1 MPDRAEQRLCV
12 VVGSGGVGKTTLA
25 AGLGLASARDGHDT
39 LVMTFDPS
47 QRLKDALGVGA
58 AAQEHEVAVAT
69 DAPGSLH
76 ASLLDVRGTFD
87 RLIVRYSAD
96 ADAARRILENRYYNH
111 LAGSLSGVLEYMAV
125 ERLFEVADD
134 DRYAR
139 IVLDTPPTR
148 QALDF
153 LEAPQ
158 RMISFLD
165 SGALNII
172 RKSWFDERGHLRATS
187 MLGPLGRGVESW
199 LDGIV
204 GLALLR
210 DMTEFFQAFGPLY
223 EGFRERAQNVQKL
236 LRSEETLF
244 VLVSGP
250 GEEQIPDTMLFAR
263 RLGEAGYRLGPIVV
277 NRLFPLADR
286 PPVDGGTSGAPG
298 EAGHLLAW
306 LADRDRRGLV
316 RLRGLLADRPLV
328 PLELMASEPT
338 DLASLETLGQR
349 LYDILP

>member
-1 MPDRAEQRLCV
+1 MSRDTGERLLV

-25 AGLGLASARDGHDT
+25 AGLGLASARAGYDT

-47 QRLKDALGVGA
+47 RRLKDTLGVGDA
-58 AAQEHEVAVAT
+58 AGDTEVAVAT

-76 ASLLDVRGTFD
+76 ASLLDIKGTFD
-87 RLIVRYSAD
+87 RLIVRYSEDEA
-96 ADAARRILENRYYNH
+96 AARRILDNRYYHH
-111 LAGSLSGVLEYMAV
+111 LAGTLSGVLEYMAV
-125 ERLFEVADD
+125 ERLFEVAAAE
-134 DRYAR
+134 RYER

-172 RKSWFDERGHLRATS
+172 RRSWFDERGRLRATS
-187 MLGPLGRGVESW
+187 RLGPLGRGIESW

-204 GLALLR
+204 GMAFLR

-223 EGFRERAQNVQKL
+223 EGFRERAMNVRSL
-236 LRSEETLF
+236 LRSNETLF

-250 GEEQIPDTMLFAR
+250 GEEQVPDTMMFAR

-277 NRLFPLADR
+277 NRLFSLPER
-286 PPVDGGTSGAPG
+286 PRVHAGASPSTHRA
-298 EAGHLLAW
+298 EELLAW
-306 LADRDRRGLV
+306 LEDRDRRGLD
-316 RLRGLLADRPLV
+316 RLRGLLSGRPLL
-328 PLELMASEPT
+328 PIELMPSEPT
-338 DLASLETLGQR
+338 DLESLEALGRR
-349 LYDILP
+349 LHDIIP